1 MKRLKTFLKKLFFLP
16 PLLTVLIAV
25 PSYIFVFIMLG
36 IGDHSVLSY
45 LAYFLSAYAVIIT
58 ITGMSGVIKAIQGG
72 IEEISLVKKFAAPL
86 WETVCWETPSFARK
100 SRFTADC
107 S

>member
-45 LAYFLSAYAVIIT
+45 LAYGCIL
-58 ITGMSGVIKAIQGG
+58 
-72 IEEISLVKKFAAPL
+72 KKWTRVL
-86 WETVCWETPSFARK
+86 E
-100 SRFTADC
+100 
-107 S
+107 